1 MIIID
6 DIQIWNRNQQKNKVT
21 AQISPFIGC
30 QKEFK
35 QKIKKEKHMNEK
47 TQENIKTEDSKLLYE
62 KLAEGISSM
71 KSGEI
76 YTIEEAW
83 QEIDQL

>member
-1 MIIID
+1 
-6 DIQIWNRNQQKNKVT
+6 
-21 AQISPFIGC
+21 
-30 QKEFK
+30 
-35 QKIKKEKHMNEK
+35 MNEK

-62 KLAEGISSM
+62 KLAESIKGM
-71 KSGEI
+71 KSGEV

>member
-1 MIIID
+1 
-6 DIQIWNRNQQKNKVT
+6 
-21 AQISPFIGC
+21 
-30 QKEFK
+30 
-35 QKIKKEKHMNEK
+35 MNTEM
-47 TQENIKTEDSKLLYE
+47 QENIKPEDNNLLYE

-71 KSGEI
+71 KSDEI

>member
-1 MIIID
+1 MIQRYKKNID
-6 DIQIWNRNQQKNKVT
+6 
-21 AQISPFIGC
+21 
-30 QKEFK
+30 
-35 QKIKKEKHMNEK
+35 
-47 TQENIKTEDSKLLYE
+47 TEDNDLLYE
-62 KLAEGISSM
+62 CLVEGIKSM

>member
-1 MIIID
+1 
-6 DIQIWNRNQQKNKVT
+6 
-21 AQISPFIGC
+21 
-30 QKEFK
+30 
-35 QKIKKEKHMNEK
+35 MNTEM
-47 TQENIKTEDSKLLYE
+47 QENIKPEDNNLLYE

-76 YTIEEAW
+76 YTIDEAW

>member
-1 MIIID
+1 MYNVALKA
-6 DIQIWNRNQQKNKVT
+6 QNRR
-21 AQISPFIGC
+21 SPMNTKT
-30 QKEFK
+30 KE
-35 QKIKKEKHMNEK
+35 N
-47 TQENIKTEDSKLLYE
+47 TKTEDSKQHYE
-62 KLAEGISSM
+62 HLAEGISSM